1 MDKLKLD
8 IQRFAAD
15 PPTAGNLIDE
25 VCLHEYHQNIERDYA
40 KKNSDNDF
48 ANLVVDSIRSKN
60 IFNKANILNNTYL
73 NISNQNK
80 LVYDSNSISGYAKC
94 KPNTTYTIS
103 KIVSAP
109 FIVATCSTTPA
120 IDTTIQQGINNDSGS
135 SITITT
141 NSSAQYIVFW
151 FYHTQYSTESYNDI
165 INSIQLEEGTTATTY
180 APYQNLDGISQVITG
195 SATVNSTYISNA
207 ENNAW
212 EKCGKVVVYHF
223 TLTVAGTWD
232 YTTQFL
238 SNLPKPISYTRF
250 VALDTSN
257 NEPLRIAIDTNGNA
271 YNAWSYVTPN
281 SGHIIEGLVTYIT
294 SE

>member
-8 IQRFAAD
+8 LQRFALD
-15 PPTAGNLIDE
+15 PPMAGNIIDE
-25 VCLHEYHQNIERDYA
+25 VCLHRYHQNIKRDYA
-40 KKNSDNDF
+40 KKSSDNNF

-60 IFNKANILNNTYL
+60 MLNLLNFVSLTANGVTFTNNG
-73 NISNQNK
+73 
-80 LVYDSNSISGYAKC
+80 DG
-94 KPNTTYTIS
+94 
-103 KIVSAP
+103 
-109 FIVATCSTTPA
+109 
-120 IDTTIQQGINNDSGS
+120 
-135 SITITT
+135 SITINGTASADFGINFALFKIKAGNYYLSINESSTLPNVFYLYDHDGNVGFGNGAITLSQDYNKMGFDTWIT
-141 NSSAQYIVFW
+141 NGTSFNNITISP
-151 FYHTQYSTESYNDI
+151 
-165 INSIQLEEGTTATTY
+165 QLETGSTGTTF
-180 APYQNLDGISQVITG
+180 APYQNLNPSSQVITG
-195 SATVNSTYISNA
+195 SATVNNTYISNA
-207 ENNAW
+207 ENNSW

-281 SGHIIEGLVTYIT
+281 SGHIIEGLVTYIS